1 MPAKK
6 PTPKARA
13 AASKA
18 LAAAAAPGPAWS
30 NNNMA
35 CLAVWTIY
43 SQKVLGQ
50 HDEPFDPVGELTI
63 GELPF
68 FNKIPTIGNQVLEAE
83 AMADMTVKY
92 CQHPLGADFESGQN
106 YASSLLAL
114 AEILKDPDKTLT
126 ELAAVVDEMM
136 AFPIENFT

>member
-6 PTPKARA
+6 NT
-13 AASKA
+13 KA
-18 LAAAAAPGPAWS
+18 LAAAAKALTAAAAPGPAWS

-50 HDEPFDPVGELTI
+50 HDDPFEDVGGLKI
-63 GELPF
+63 GDLPF
-68 FNKIPTIGNQVLEAE
+68 FNKVPTIGNQVLEAE

-106 YASSLLAL
+106 YASAVLAL
-114 AEILKDPDKTLT
+114 TEILKDKTKTLND
-126 ELAAVVDEMM
+126 LAAVVDEMM
-136 AFPIENFT
+136 AFPIENFI